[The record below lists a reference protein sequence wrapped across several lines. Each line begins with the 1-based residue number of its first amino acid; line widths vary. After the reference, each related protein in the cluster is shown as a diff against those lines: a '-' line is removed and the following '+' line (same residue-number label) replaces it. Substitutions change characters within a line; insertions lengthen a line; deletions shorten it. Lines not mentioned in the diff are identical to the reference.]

1 MRRDRSWR
9 ILAKGVSVSND
20 SFETKLNNNT
30 LLIGTTGSGKTR
42 SYVIPNI
49 LASEGSIVVSDTKGD
64 LYDKLHEQLEA
75 KGYRTLYIDFTDC
88 LHSPTGYNPLSY
100 IRIGEDDLPNEQDML
115 SIAKAL
121 VPDTKDEPFWGYAA
135 RDLFNSLLG
144 YTMTYLPAE
153 EHNLVSI
160 CRLFDTVADGR
171 YEMLIDEVAEEAPYA
186 FAVTHYAIMKS
197 GKEAE
202 KMIGSIRGVC
212 SGELSHYRFDGAK
225 RLFTMENQVCFEALR
240 YQKTALF
247 VHISDVDRSMD
258 RLVALFYEQLF
269 RILIK
274 TKERKNQP
282 FYPVHVILDD
292 FACGCRVADF
302 ESIISVIRSRG
313 IYVSTVIQSIAQ
325 LETKYKERSSTI
337 VENCDTVLYL
347 GGNDPQTARLIAERS
362 NKPVHEILSMP
373 VGDMLLI
380 QRGQPVRKVKRYA
393 LEEHCEVIDR
403 ASERREEMT
412 GMENEG
418 ICV

>member
-1 MRRDRSWR
+1 MKKERKKHLRRLRDRAEKRRAERHRDTVEGVLR
-9 ILAKGVSVSND
+9 IAPGGYGFVKTAGADGQEGEVFVPAKFVNGALDRDRVELEILPPRPGHPEDSARGPVGRVSKIIERTREELVGEVLAGGVVRPLNPRMPESVR
-20 SFETKLNNNT
+20 L
-30 LLIGTTGSGKTR
+30 R
-42 SYVIPNI
+42 
-49 LASEGSIVVSDTKGD
+49 
-64 LYDKLHEQLEA
+64 
-75 KGYRTLYIDFTDC
+75 GYRKGAKVGDWVR
-88 LHSPTGYNPLSY
+88 LSLKPGG
-100 IRIGEDDLPNEQDML
+100 GE
-115 SIAKAL
+115 
-121 VPDTKDEPFWGYAA
+121 
-135 RDLFNSLLG
+135 
-144 YTMTYLPAE
+144 
-153 EHNLVSI
+153 
-160 CRLFDTVADGR
+160 
-171 YEMLIDEVAEEAPYA
+171 
-186 FAVTHYAIMKS
+186 
-197 GKEAE
+197 
-202 KMIGSIRGVC
+202 
-212 SGELSHYRFDGAK
+212 FDGSVRQVLGRAGEIAADLDAVMAEFELPPRYGEADDQAALAIVPREIERREYPDLTVLTIDPTDAK
-225 RLFTMENQVCFEALR
+225 DFDDALSVTPGDRPGVFEVG
-240 YQKTALF
+240 

-347 GGNDPQTARLIAERS
+347 GGNDPQTARLIAERA

>member
-1 MRRDRSWR
+1 MRRDRSRR
-9 ILAKGVSVSND
+9 ILAEGVSVSND
-20 SFETKLNNNT
+20 SLETRLNNNT

-64 LYDKLHEQLEA
+64 LYDKLHGQLEA
-75 KGYRTLYIDFTDC
+75 KGYRTMYIDFTDC
-88 LHSPTGYNPLSY
+88 LHSPTGYNPLAY
-100 IRIGEDDLPNEQDML
+100 IRMGGDDRPNEQDIL
-115 SIAKAL
+115 SVARAL
-121 VPDTKDEPFWGYAA
+121 YPDMPTDPFWGYAA
-135 RDLFNSLLG
+135 RDLFSSLLG
-144 YTMTYLPAE
+144 YTMSYLPAE

-160 CRLFDTVADGR
+160 CRLLDTVADGR

-197 GKEAE
+197 GKEAD
-202 KMIGSIRGVC
+202 KMIGSIRGIC
-212 SGELSHYRFDGAK
+212 SAELSHYRFDGAK
-225 RLFTMENQVCFEALR
+225 RLFTMEDQVRFEDLR
-240 YQKTALF
+240 YQKMALF

-258 RLVALFYEQLF
+258 RLVALLYEQLF

-274 TKERKNQP
+274 STEREGRP

-313 IYVSTVIQSIAQ
+313 IYVSAAIQSIAQ
-325 LETKYKERSSTI
+325 LETKYKERSATI
-337 VENCDTVLYL
+337 VENCDTLLYL

-362 NKPVHEILSMP
+362 NRPVHEILSMP

-393 LEEHCEVIDR
+393 LEEHNEVIEQATEIR
-403 ASERREEMT
+403 KKLT
-412 GMENEG
+412 GVENEG
-418 ICV
+418 ICA

>member
-1 MRRDRSWR
+1 
-9 ILAKGVSVSND
+9 
-20 SFETKLNNNT
+20 
-30 LLIGTTGSGKTR
+30 
-42 SYVIPNI
+42 
-49 LASEGSIVVSDTKGD
+49 
-64 LYDKLHEQLEA
+64 
-75 KGYRTLYIDFTDC
+75 
-88 LHSPTGYNPLSY
+88 
-100 IRIGEDDLPNEQDML
+100 
-115 SIAKAL
+115 
-121 VPDTKDEPFWGYAA
+121 
-135 RDLFNSLLG
+135 
-144 YTMTYLPAE
+144 
-153 EHNLVSI
+153 
-160 CRLFDTVADGR
+160 
-171 YEMLIDEVAEEAPYA
+171 MLIDEVAEEAPYA
-186 FAVTHYAIMKS
+186 FAVSHYAIMKS

-212 SGELSHYRFDGAK
+212 SGELSHYRFDGAN
-225 RLFTMENQVCFEALR
+225 RLFTMENQVHFEALR

-274 TKERKNQP
+274 ANERESQP

-292 FACGCRVADF
+292 FVCGCRVADF

-313 IYVSTVIQSIAQ
+313 IYVSAVIQSIAQ
-325 LETKYKERSSTI
+325 LETKYKERSATI
-337 VENCDTVLYL
+337 VENCDAILYL
-347 GGNDPQTARLIAERS
+347 GGNDPQTARA

-393 LEEHCEVIDR
+393 LEEHCEMPER